1 MSENDA
7 ASAAPDGSGNPGA
20 GPPPGSTSASAAG
33 APETS
38 EESETAGTSRTSTT
52 ADTSVTAASTPG
64 SASETAAPSGARP
77 AGPGG
82 VRWAEGT
89 GREYDATST
98 TASHTEGDRAAPYT
112 APTTVTQSP
121 STPSFAPQTP
131 QGGQPGGPPSGSPPG
146 LGTPSGGAA
155 GATAAFGAVSSYPA
169 TAPQTREAPAGGFA
183 PPTGGSG
190 GSGGYGW
197 GAAAAGPA
205 TPPGGYPRDPGAGW
219 GGAASPGGPAA
230 PDTARSARRPG
241 TLGLVALA
249 LVAGLVGGVLA
260 AVVVGGLGSSSTS
273 SQGTALD
280 QPVPEGGAAAAA
292 PGSIEQVAATVIPS
306 AVQIRGAAGEGS
318 GVVLSAD
325 GLIMTNNHVL
335 QAGQG
340 GGLEAIFSDGR
351 SAPLQVVGTA
361 PAADIAVVRASGVTD
376 LRPANLGNSDQ
387 LAQGQ
392 AVIAVGSPLG
402 LSGTVTTGIV
412 SALNRPV
419 EAGGSGSG
427 QSSVLDAIQT
437 DAAINPGN
445 SGGPLVDGQGRV
457 IGVNTAIAS
466 VTGSAGQEAGSIG
479 LGFAIPI
486 NQARRLAT
494 ELVDTGQATQAVI
507 GVGVADA
514 RPRGAAMAD
523 VQPGSPA
530 QTAGIA
536 AGDVVVGVDNRV
548 IEDANAFVAAIQSRA
563 PGQTATLTLQAP
575 GGTRQVTVTLGSRVI
590 GGR

>member
-7 ASAAPDGSGNPGA
+7 ASAAPDGSGPSGSDV
-20 GPPPGSTSASAAG
+20 PPG
-33 APETS
+33 P
-38 EESETAGTSRTSTT
+38 TSTAPTGPSSTTSSPTTGPT
-52 ADTSVTAASTPG
+52 ATGPTATGPD
-64 SASETAAPSGARP
+64 GADDPTGRQ

-89 GREYDATST
+89 GREYDTHSGTQST
-98 TASHTEGDRAAPYT
+98 GGASPYS
-112 APTTVTQSP
+112 APTQVTQ
-121 STPSFAPQTP
+121 QP
-131 QGGQPGGPPSGSPPG
+131 QG
-146 LGTPSGGAA
+146 LGNPSGGAA
-155 GATAAFGAVSSYPA
+155 GATAAFGPMPSYPA
-169 TAPQTREAPAGGFA
+169 TAPQTREAPVGTYDGPGGYGGQGA
-183 PPTGGSG
+183 YGGPAQGPPTDQ
-190 GSGGYGW
+190 GGYGW
-197 GAAAAGPA
+197 GAAGAGPA
-205 TPPGGYPRDPGAGW
+205 TPPGGHPRDPGGGW
-219 GGAASPGGPAA
+219 GGGGAPGGGGPT
-230 PDTARSARRPG
+230 PPRRRPG
-241 TLGLVALA
+241 TLALVALA
-249 LVAGLVGGVLA
+249 LVAGLIGGALS
-260 AVVVGGLGSSSTS
+260 AVAISGIGGSSSS

-280 QPVPEGGAAAAA
+280 EPVPNEGPTDAE
-292 PGSIEQVAATVIPS
+292 PGSIEAVAANVLPS

-351 SAPLQVVGTA
+351 AAPVQIVGTA
-361 PAADIAVVRASGVTD
+361 PAADIAVVRASGVTN
-376 LRPANLGNSDQ
+376 LRAASLGNSDE
-387 LAQGQ
+387 LSQGQ
-392 AVIAVGSPLG
+392 TVIAVGSPLG

-412 SALNRPV
+412 SALQRPV
-419 EAGGSGSG
+419 QAGGSGSG

-445 SGGPLVDGQGRV
+445 SGGPLVDDQGRV

-466 VTGSAGQEAGSIG
+466 VTGGTGQEAGSIG

-514 RPRGAAMAD
+514 QPRGAAMAD

-530 QTAGIA
+530 QTAGIV

-548 IEDANAFVAAIQSRA
+548 IEDANAFVAAIQSRP
-563 PGQTATLTLQAP
+563 PGQTVTLALQTP
-575 GGTRQVTVTLGSRVI
+575 GGAPRQVTVTLGSRVI

>member
-7 ASAAPDGSGNPGA
+7 ASAAPDGSGT
-20 GPPPGSTSASAAG
+20 GPDAPTGSTSTP
-33 APETS
+33 APERS
-38 EESETAGTSRTSTT
+38 GASSR
-52 ADTSVTAASTPG
+52 AATDPNG
-64 SASETAAPSGARP
+64 PAAPT
-77 AGPGG
+77 GPGG

-89 GREYDATST
+89 GREYDTGSTGRAGAAEGAT
-98 TASHTEGDRAAPYT
+98 PYS
-112 APTTVTQSP
+112 APTTVSPQPPSQPQQPVGGPQARPTQAFGLGGRPGSGGTSTFGAP
-121 STPSFAPQTP
+121 STPP
-131 QGGQPGGPPSGSPPG
+131 QGGPPPVREPGPGGYGPGGP
-146 LGTPSGGAA
+146 
-155 GATAAFGAVSSYPA
+155 
-169 TAPQTREAPAGGFA
+169 
-183 PPTGGSG
+183 
-190 GSGGYGW
+190 GGYG
-197 GAAAAGPA
+197 GP
-205 TPPGGYPRDPGAGW
+205 PPGDGAYGW
-219 GGAASPGGPAA
+219 GGAAAGPSTPPGGHPRDPGGGWSGGGAPGPAPA
-230 PDTARSARRPG
+230 SGGRRPG
-241 TLGLVALA
+241 TLALVALA
-249 LVAGLVGGVLA
+249 LVAGLIGGALA
-260 AVVVGGLGSSSTS
+260 AVAIGGAGGSSS

-280 QPVPEGGAAAAA
+280 EPVPDTAPSEAV
-292 PGSIEQVAATVIPS
+292 PGSIEQVAAAVLPS
-306 AVQIRGAAGEGS
+306 TVQIRGAAGEGS

-340 GGLEAIFSDGR
+340 GGLEAVFSDGR
-351 SAPLQVVGTA
+351 TAPVQVVGTA

-376 LRPANLGNSDQ
+376 LRAATLGNSDQ
-387 LAQGQ
+387 LRQGQ
-392 AVIAVGSPLG
+392 TVVAVGSPLG

-412 SALNRPV
+412 SALQRPV
-419 EAGGSGSG
+419 EAGGSGAG

-445 SGGPLVDGQGRV
+445 SGGPLVNGRGEV

-494 ELVDTGQATQAVI
+494 ELVDTGRATQAVI

-514 RPRGAAMAD
+514 TPRGAAMAD

-530 QTAGIA
+530 QAAGIV
-536 AGDVVVGVDNRV
+536 AGDVVVRVDDRP

-563 PGQTATLTLQAP
+563 PGQTVDLTLASP
-575 GGTRQVTVTLGSRVI
+575 GGGQRQVTVTLGSRVI

>member
-7 ASAAPDGSGNPGA
+7 ASAAPDGSGT
-20 GPPPGSTSASAAG
+20 GPDAPTGSTSAP
-33 APETS
+33 APE
-38 EESETAGTSRTSTT
+38 R
-52 ADTSVTAASTPG
+52 
-64 SASETAAPSGARP
+64 SGASSRAATDPGGGSSSRP
-77 AGPGG
+77 DGPAGQGGPGG

-89 GREYDATST
+89 GREYDTGTTGRAGAAEGAT
-98 TASHTEGDRAAPYT
+98 PYS
-112 APTTVTQSP
+112 APTTVSP
-121 STPSFAPQTP
+121 QPPSQPPAGGP
-131 QGGQPGGPPSGSPPG
+131 QGRPAQAFGLGGRPGPGGTS
-146 LGTPSGGAA
+146 
-155 GATAAFGAVSSYPA
+155 AFGAPSYPA
-169 TAPQTREAPAGGFA
+169 TPPQGGPPPPREPGPGGYRPGGPGGYGG
-183 PPTGGSG
+183 PPQGD
-190 GSGGYGW
+190 GGYGW
-197 GAAAAGPA
+197 GGADAGPS
-205 TPPGGYPRDPGAGW
+205 TPPGGYPRDPGGGW
-219 GGAASPGGPAA
+219 SGGGAPGPAPA
-230 PDTARSARRPG
+230 SGGRRPG
-241 TLGLVALA
+241 TLALVALA
-249 LVAGLVGGVLA
+249 LVAGLIGGALAAVAVGGV
-260 AVVVGGLGSSSTS
+260 GGSGS

-280 QPVPEGGAAAAA
+280 EPVPDAAPSEAV
-292 PGSIEQVAATVIPS
+292 PGSIEQVAAAVLPS

-340 GGLEAIFSDGR
+340 GGLEAVFSDGR
-351 SAPLQVVGTA
+351 TAPVQVVGTA

-376 LRPANLGNSDQ
+376 LRAASLGNSDQ
-387 LAQGQ
+387 LRQGQ
-392 AVIAVGSPLG
+392 TVVAVGSPLG

-412 SALNRPV
+412 SALQRPV
-419 EAGGSGSG
+419 EAGGSGAG

-445 SGGPLVDGQGRV
+445 SGGPLVNGRGEV

-494 ELVDTGQATQAVI
+494 ELVETGRATQAVI

-514 RPRGAAMAD
+514 APRGAAMAD

-530 QTAGIA
+530 QAAGIV
-536 AGDVVVGVDNRV
+536 AGDVVVRVDDRP

-563 PGQTATLTLQAP
+563 PGQTVDLTLASP
-575 GGTRQVTVTLGSRVI
+575 GGGQRQVTVTLGSRVI

>member
-7 ASAAPDGSGNPGA
+7 ASAAPNGSGPSGSDV
-20 GPPPGSTSASAAG
+20 PPG
-33 APETS
+33 P
-38 EESETAGTSRTSTT
+38 TSTAPTGPSSPTSST
-52 ADTSVTAASTPG
+52 AMGPTATGP
-64 SASETAAPSGARP
+64 AAPGPDGGDGPTGRP

-89 GREYDATST
+89 GREYDAQPGAQPTGG
-98 TASHTEGDRAAPYT
+98 ASPYS
-112 APTTVTQSP
+112 APTQVTQ
-121 STPSFAPQTP
+121 QP
-131 QGGQPGGPPSGSPPG
+131 QGLGNPS
-146 LGTPSGGAA
+146 GAA
-155 GATAAFGAVSSYPA
+155 GATAFGPMPSYPA
-169 TAPQTREAPAGGFA
+169 TAPQTREAPVGTYDGPGGYGGQGGGQGGGPVGSPGGYGGPA
-183 PPTGGSG
+183 QGPPTEQ
-190 GSGGYGW
+190 GGYGW
-197 GAAAAGPA
+197 GAVGAGPV
-205 TPPGGYPRDPGAGW
+205 TPPGGHPRDPGGGW
-219 GGAASPGGPAA
+219 GGGAAPGGGGGSTP
-230 PDTARSARRPG
+230 PRRRLG
-241 TLGLVALA
+241 TLALVALA
-249 LVAGLVGGVLA
+249 LVAGLIGGALS
-260 AVVVGGLGSSSTS
+260 AVAIGGIGSSSSS

-280 QPVPEGGAAAAA
+280 EPVPNEGPTDAA
-292 PGSIEQVAATVIPS
+292 PGSIEAVAANVLPS

-351 SAPLQVVGTA
+351 AAPVQIVGTA
-361 PAADIAVVRASGVTD
+361 PAADIAVVRASGVTN
-376 LRPANLGNSDQ
+376 LRAASLGNSDE
-387 LAQGQ
+387 LVQGQ
-392 AVIAVGSPLG
+392 TVIAVGSPLG

-412 SALNRPV
+412 SALQRPV
-419 EAGGSGSG
+419 QAGGSGSG

-445 SGGPLVDGQGRV
+445 SGGPLVDDQGRV

-466 VTGSAGQEAGSIG
+466 VTGGTGQEAGSIG

-514 RPRGAAMAD
+514 QPRGAAMAD

-530 QTAGIA
+530 QTAGIV
-536 AGDVVVGVDNRV
+536 AGDVVVRVDNRV
-548 IEDANAFVAAIQSRA
+548 IEDANAFVAAIQSRP
-563 PGQTATLTLQAP
+563 PGQTVTLALQTP
-575 GGTRQVTVTLGSRVI
+575 GGAPRQVTVTLGSRLI

>member
-7 ASAAPDGSGNPGA
+7 ASAAPDGSGPSGSDV
-20 GPPPGSTSASAAG
+20 PPG
-33 APETS
+33 P
-38 EESETAGTSRTSTT
+38 TSTAPTGPSSTTSSPTTGPT
-52 ADTSVTAASTPG
+52 ATGPTATGPD
-64 SASETAAPSGARP
+64 GADGPAGRP

-89 GREYDATST
+89 GREYDTQPGT
-98 TASHTEGDRAAPYT
+98 QPTGGASPYS
-112 APTTVTQSP
+112 APTQVTQ
-121 STPSFAPQTP
+121 QP
-131 QGGQPGGPPSGSPPG
+131 QG
-146 LGTPSGGAA
+146 LGNPSGGAG
-155 GATAAFGAVSSYPA
+155 GATAFGPMPSYPA
-169 TAPQTREAPAGGFA
+169 TAPQTREAPVGTYDGPGGYGGQGGGPGGFGGPGQG
-183 PPTGGSG
+183 PPTDH
-190 GSGGYGW
+190 GGYGW
-197 GAAAAGPA
+197 GATGAGPA
-205 TPPGGYPRDPGAGW
+205 TPPGGHPRDPGGGW
-219 GGAASPGGPAA
+219 GGGGAPGGGGPT
-230 PDTARSARRPG
+230 PPRRRPG
-241 TLGLVALA
+241 TLALVALA
-249 LVAGLVGGVLA
+249 LVAGLIGGALS
-260 AVVVGGLGSSSTS
+260 AVAIGGISGSSSS

-280 QPVPEGGAAAAA
+280 EPVPNEGPTDAE
-292 PGSIEQVAATVIPS
+292 PGSIEAVAANVLPS

-351 SAPLQVVGTA
+351 AAPVQIVGTA
-361 PAADIAVVRASGVTD
+361 PAADIAVVRASGVTN
-376 LRPANLGNSDQ
+376 LRAASLGNSDE
-387 LAQGQ
+387 LSQGQ
-392 AVIAVGSPLG
+392 TVIAVGSPLG
-402 LSGTVTTGIV
+402 LSGTVTTGII
-412 SALNRPV
+412 SALQRPV
-419 EAGGSGSG
+419 QAGGSGSG

-445 SGGPLVDGQGRV
+445 SGGPLVDDQGRV

-466 VTGSAGQEAGSIG
+466 VTGGTGQEAGSIG

-494 ELVDTGQATQAVI
+494 ELIDTGQATQAVI

-514 RPRGAAMAD
+514 QPRGAAMAD

-530 QTAGIA
+530 QAAGIV

-548 IEDANAFVAAIQSRA
+548 IEDANAFVAAIQSRP
-563 PGQTATLTLQAP
+563 PGQTVTLALATP
-575 GGTRQVTVTLGSRVI
+575 GGAPRQVSVTLGSRVI

>member
-7 ASAAPDGSGNPGA
+7 ASAAPDGSGPSGSDV
-20 GPPPGSTSASAAG
+20 PPGPTSTAPTGPSSTSS
-33 APETS
+33 
-38 EESETAGTSRTSTT
+38 
-52 ADTSVTAASTPG
+52 STP
-64 SASETAAPSGARP
+64 SSTPSSTATGPTATGPDGADGPTGRP

-89 GREYDATST
+89 GREYDTQPGTQATGG
-98 TASHTEGDRAAPYT
+98 ASPYS
-112 APTTVTQSP
+112 APTQVTQ
-121 STPSFAPQTP
+121 Q
-131 QGGQPGGPPSGSPPG
+131 PPG
-146 LGTPSGGAA
+146 LGNPSS
-155 GATAAFGAVSSYPA
+155 ATTAFGPMPSYPA
-169 TAPQTREAPAGGFA
+169 TAPQTREAPVGTYDGPGGHGGQGGGQGGYGGPGQG
-183 PPTGGSG
+183 PPTDH
-190 GSGGYGW
+190 GGYGW
-197 GAAAAGPA
+197 GATGAGPA
-205 TPPGGYPRDPGAGW
+205 TPPGGHPRDPGGGW
-219 GGAASPGGPAA
+219 GGSATLGGGGGPT
-230 PDTARSARRPG
+230 PPRRPG
-241 TLGLVALA
+241 TLALVALA
-249 LVAGLVGGVLA
+249 LVAGLIGGALS
-260 AVVVGGLGSSSTS
+260 AVAIGGIGGSSSS

-280 QPVPEGGAAAAA
+280 EPVPNEGPTDAE
-292 PGSIEQVAATVIPS
+292 PGSIEAVAANVLPS

-351 SAPLQVVGTA
+351 AAPVQIVGTA
-361 PAADIAVVRASGVTD
+361 PAADIAVVRASGVTN
-376 LRPANLGNSDQ
+376 LRAASLGNSDE
-387 LAQGQ
+387 LSQGQ
-392 AVIAVGSPLG
+392 TVIAVGSPLG

-412 SALNRPV
+412 SALQRPV
-419 EAGGSGSG
+419 QAGGSGSG

-445 SGGPLVDGQGRV
+445 SGGPLVDDQGRV

-466 VTGSAGQEAGSIG
+466 VTGGTGQEAGSIG

-514 RPRGAAMAD
+514 QPRGAAMAD

-530 QTAGIA
+530 QTAGIV

-548 IEDANAFVAAIQSRA
+548 IEDANAFVAAIQSRP
-563 PGQTATLTLQAP
+563 PGQTVTLALQTP
-575 GGTRQVTVTLGSRVI
+575 GGAPRQVTVTLGSRVI

>member
-7 ASAAPDGSGNPGA
+7 ASAAPDGSGPSGSDV
-20 GPPPGSTSASAAG
+20 PPG
-33 APETS
+33 P
-38 EESETAGTSRTSTT
+38 TSTAPT
-52 ADTSVTAASTPG
+52 GPSSTP
-64 SASETAAPSGARP
+64 SSSTATGPTATGPDGADGPTGRP

-89 GREYDATST
+89 GREYDAQPGAQPTGG
-98 TASHTEGDRAAPYT
+98 ASPYS
-112 APTTVTQSP
+112 APTQVTQ
-121 STPSFAPQTP
+121 QP
-131 QGGQPGGPPSGSPPG
+131 QGFGNP
-146 LGTPSGGAA
+146 GAA
-155 GATAAFGAVSSYPA
+155 GATAAFGPVPSHPA
-169 TAPQTREAPAGGFA
+169 TAPQTREAPVGTYDGPGGYGGQGGA
-183 PPTGGSG
+183 QGGGPGGYGGPGQGPPTDQ
-190 GSGGYGW
+190 GGYGW
-197 GAAAAGPA
+197 GATGAGPA
-205 TPPGGYPRDPGAGW
+205 TPPGGHPRDPGGGW
-219 GGAASPGGPAA
+219 GGGAA
-230 PDTARSARRPG
+230 PEGGGSTPPRRRLG
-241 TLGLVALA
+241 TLALVALA
-249 LVAGLVGGVLA
+249 LVAGLIGGALS
-260 AVVVGGLGSSSTS
+260 AVAIGGIGGSSSS

-280 QPVPEGGAAAAA
+280 EPIPDEGPTDAE
-292 PGSIEQVAATVIPS
+292 PGSIEAVAANVLPS

-351 SAPLQVVGTA
+351 AAPVQIVGTA
-361 PAADIAVVRASGVTD
+361 PAADIAVVRASGVTN
-376 LRPANLGNSDQ
+376 LRAATLGNSDE
-387 LAQGQ
+387 LSQGQ
-392 AVIAVGSPLG
+392 TVIAVGSPLG
-402 LSGTVTTGIV
+402 LSGTVTTGII
-412 SALNRPV
+412 SALQRPV
-419 EAGGSGSG
+419 QAGGSGSG

-445 SGGPLVDGQGRV
+445 SGGPLVDDQGRV

-466 VTGSAGQEAGSIG
+466 VTGGTGQEAGSIG

-514 RPRGAAMAD
+514 QPRGAAMAD

-530 QTAGIA
+530 QTAGIV

-548 IEDANAFVAAIQSRA
+548 IEDANAFVAAIQSRP
-563 PGQTATLTLQAP
+563 PGQTVTLALQTP
-575 GGTRQVTVTLGSRVI
+575 GGAPRQVTVTLGSRVI

>member
-7 ASAAPDGSGNPGA
+7 ASAAPDGPRPSGSDV
-20 GPPPGSTSASAAG
+20 PPG
-33 APETS
+33 P
-38 EESETAGTSRTSTT
+38 TSTAPT
-52 ADTSVTAASTPG
+52 GPSSTPSSPTTG
-64 SASETAAPSGARP
+64 PTATGPDGADGQTGRP
-77 AGPGG
+77 AAPGG

-89 GREYDATST
+89 GREYDAQPGAHTGG
-98 TASHTEGDRAAPYT
+98 ASPYS
-112 APTTVTQSP
+112 APTQVTQP
-121 STPSFAPQTP
+121 P
-131 QGGQPGGPPSGSPPG
+131 QGLGNPS
-146 LGTPSGGAA
+146 GAA
-155 GATAAFGAVSSYPA
+155 GATAAFGPMPSYPA
-169 TAPQTREAPAGGFA
+169 TAPQTREAPVGTYDGPGGHAGHGSGQGGYGGPGQG
-183 PPTGGSG
+183 PPTDQ
-190 GSGGYGW
+190 GGYGW
-197 GAAAAGPA
+197 GATGAGPA
-205 TPPGGYPRDPGAGW
+205 TPPGGHPRDPGGGW
-219 GGAASPGGPAA
+219 GGGGAPGGGGP
-230 PDTARSARRPG
+230 PPPRRRLG
-241 TLGLVALA
+241 TLALVALA
-249 LVAGLVGGVLA
+249 LVAGLIGGALSAVAIGGV
-260 AVVVGGLGSSSTS
+260 GGSSSS

-280 QPVPEGGAAAAA
+280 EPVPNEGPTDAE
-292 PGSIEQVAATVIPS
+292 PGSIEAVAANVLPS

-351 SAPLQVVGTA
+351 AAPVQIVGTA
-361 PAADIAVVRASGVTD
+361 PAADIAVVRASGVTN
-376 LRPANLGNSDQ
+376 LRAASLGNSDE

-392 AVIAVGSPLG
+392 TVIAVGSPLG
-402 LSGTVTTGIV
+402 LSGTVTTGII
-412 SALNRPV
+412 SALQRPV
-419 EAGGSGSG
+419 QAGGSGSG

-445 SGGPLVDGQGRV
+445 SGGPLVDDQGRV

-466 VTGSAGQEAGSIG
+466 VTGGTGQEAGSIG

-514 RPRGAAMAD
+514 QPRGAAMAD

-530 QTAGIA
+530 QTAGIV

-548 IEDANAFVAAIQSRA
+548 IEDANAFVAAIQSRP
-563 PGQTATLTLQAP
+563 PGQTVTLALQTP
-575 GGTRQVTVTLGSRVI
+575 GGAPRQVTVTLGSRVI

>member
-1 MSENDA
+1 
-7 ASAAPDGSGNPGA
+7 
-20 GPPPGSTSASAAG
+20 
-33 APETS
+33 
-38 EESETAGTSRTSTT
+38 
-52 ADTSVTAASTPG
+52 VLI
-64 SASETAAPSGARP
+64 
-77 AGPGG
+77 GG
-82 VRWAEGT
+82 
-89 GREYDATST
+89 
-98 TASHTEGDRAAPYT
+98 
-112 APTTVTQSP
+112 
-121 STPSFAPQTP
+121 
-131 QGGQPGGPPSGSPPG
+131 
-146 LGTPSGGAA
+146 L
-155 GATAAFGAVSSYPA
+155 
-169 TAPQTREAPAGGFA
+169 
-183 PPTGGSG
+183 SG
-190 GSGGYGW
+190 GS
-197 GAAAAGPA
+197 
-205 TPPGGYPRDPGAGW
+205 
-219 GGAASPGGPAA
+219 S
-230 PDTARSARRPG
+230 
-241 TLGLVALA
+241 
-249 LVAGLVGGVLA
+249 
-260 AVVVGGLGSSSTS
+260 S

-280 QPVPEGGAAAAA
+280 QPVPEGAPAVAP

-351 SAPLQVVGTA
+351 SAPVQVVGTA
-361 PAADIAVVRASGVTD
+361 PAADIAVVRASGIGG

-387 LAQGQ
+387 LVQGQ
-392 AVIAVGSPLG
+392 TVVAVGSPLG

-412 SALNRPV
+412 SALQRPV

-445 SGGPLVDGQGRV
+445 SGGPLVDNQGRV

-514 RPRGAAMAD
+514 QPRGAAMAD

-530 QTAGIA
+530 QTAGIV

-548 IEDANAFVAAIQSRA
+548 IEDANAFVAAIQSRP
-563 PGQTATLTLQAP
+563 PGQTVTLALQTP
-575 GGTRQVTVTLGSRVI
+575 GGAPRQVTVTLGSRVI

>member
-7 ASAAPDGSGNPGA
+7 ASATPDGSGT
-20 GPPPGSTSASAAG
+20 GPVAPPGSTSAPAPERAG
-33 APETS
+33 AS
-38 EESETAGTSRTSTT
+38 SR
-52 ADTSVTAASTPG
+52 AATDPNG
-64 SASETAAPSGARP
+64 PAAP

-89 GREYDATST
+89 GREYDTGT
-98 TASHTEGDRAAPYT
+98 TGRAGATEGATPYS
-112 APTTVTQSP
+112 APTTVSAQQPPQQSGGPQARPTQA
-121 STPSFAPQTP
+121 FGL
-131 QGGQPGGPPSGSPPG
+131 GGQPGPG
-146 LGTPSGGAA
+146 GTS
-155 GATAAFGAVSSYPA
+155 AFGAPSYPA
-169 TAPQTREAPAGGFA
+169 TPPQGGPSTAREPGPGGYGPGGYGG
-183 PPTGGSG
+183 PPQGD
-190 GSGGYGW
+190 GGYGW
-197 GAAAAGPA
+197 GGTAAGPS
-205 TPPGGYPRDPGAGW
+205 TPPGGYPRDPGGGW
-219 GGAASPGGPAA
+219 SGGGAPGPAPA
-230 PDTARSARRPG
+230 ASGGRRRPG
-241 TLGLVALA
+241 TLALVALA
-249 LVAGLVGGVLA
+249 LVAGLIGGALA
-260 AVVVGGLGSSSTS
+260 AVAIGGVTGPSS

-280 QPVPEGGAAAAA
+280 EPVPDTAPSEAV
-292 PGSIEQVAATVIPS
+292 PGSIEQVAAAVLPS

-318 GVVLSAD
+318 GIVLSAD

-340 GGLEAIFSDGR
+340 GGLEAVFSDGR
-351 SAPLQVVGTA
+351 TAPVQIVGTA

-376 LRPANLGNSDQ
+376 LRAATLGNSDQ
-387 LAQGQ
+387 LRQGQ
-392 AVIAVGSPLG
+392 TVVAVGSPLG

-412 SALNRPV
+412 SALQRPV
-419 EAGGSGSG
+419 EAGGSGAG

-445 SGGPLVDGQGRV
+445 SGGPLVNGRGEV

-494 ELVDTGQATQAVI
+494 ELVDTGRATQAVI

-514 RPRGAAMAD
+514 APRGAAMAD

-530 QTAGIA
+530 QAAGIV
-536 AGDVVVGVDNRV
+536 AGDVVVRVDDRP

-563 PGQTATLTLQAP
+563 PGQTANLTVVSP
-575 GGTRQVTVTLGSRVI
+575 GGGQRQVTVTLGSRVI